1 MKKIITIAVVAMITF
16 TNCVQ
21 EEFEKTITFKVDTN
35 GIEDLESLGI
45 RGDFLPNRW
54 NESVPLT
61 DANNDGIYELTL
73 TEKTAYYNI
82 SFKFVKNGFDYEL
95 KEQDNRE
102 IVFEYKPEN
111 ITYITKFNNPEA
123 TIKR

>member
-1 MKKIITIAVVAMITF
+1 MKKMITLAVVTLLIF

-21 EEFEKTITFKVDTN
+21 QEFEKTITFKVDTN

-45 RGDFLPNRW
+45 RGDFLPNQWR
-54 NESVPLT
+54 ESVPLT
-61 DANNDGIYELTL
+61 DDDNDGIYEITF
-73 TEKTAYYNI
+73 TEKTAYYGI

-95 KEQDNRE
+95 KEKDNRE
-102 IVFEYKPEN
+102 LVFEYKPEN
-111 ITYITKFNNPEA
+111 ITYITKFNNPKA

>member
-1 MKKIITIAVVAMITF
+1 MKKIITLAVVTLLIF

-21 EEFEKTITFKVDTN
+21 QEFEKTITFKVDTN

-45 RGDFLPNRW
+45 RGDFLPNQWR
-54 NESVPLT
+54 ESVPLT
-61 DANNDGIYELTL
+61 DANNDGIYEITF
-73 TEKTAYYNI
+73 TENTAYYGI

-102 IVFEYKPEN
+102 LVFEYKPEN
-111 ITYITKFNNPEA
+111 ITYITKFNNSKA